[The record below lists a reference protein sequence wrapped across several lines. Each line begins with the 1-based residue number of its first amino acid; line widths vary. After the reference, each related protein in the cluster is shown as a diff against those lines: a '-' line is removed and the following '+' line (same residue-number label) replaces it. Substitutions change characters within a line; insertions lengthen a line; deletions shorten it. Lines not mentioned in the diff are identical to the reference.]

1 MVDGFDRSKCMAVII
16 DSEIIGLLGGNNE
29 ESNL

>member
-16 DSEIIGLLGGNNE
+16 DSEIIGLLGENNDW
-29 ESNL
+29 SNL